1 MNVKV
6 GDKIISKKNHP
17 CGGNEWEVVR
27 TGADFKIKCV
37 TCGHVLF
44 LSYDEVKK
52 MTKKLKT
59 ESGENGK
66 DS

>member
-1 MNVKV
+1 MNIKV

-17 CGGNEWEVVR
+17 CGANEWEVVR
-27 TGADFKIKCV
+27 TGADCKIKCV
-37 TCGHVLF
+37 NCGHVLF

-59 ESGENGK
+59 ESGDNDK
-66 DS
+66 NS